1 MCNVSNLACI
11 LWTLVF
17 SLVQSAS
24 QTQAVVKLENKYTNN
39 NSPVKTE
46 NMKLSAPKTLKEQL
60 WIIDSKPFLISVW
73 SQKAG
78 AVAVVLSSF
87 GTGWGKKKKKKTPW
101 ATNTSQQRSSP
112 PPASWE
118 HHQQGYQQFGK
129 FWCIK
134 QWSLMPNAVVLFH
147 RKSKLIYLFL

>member
-1 MCNVSNLACI
+1 MRWDENKRVLPVLEEKSGGVATPAAAAWLKKKKSNPQWKTHKLWKKVCNVSNLACI

-24 QTQAVVKLENKYTNN
+24 QTQAVVKQENKYTDN

-87 GTGWGKKKKKKTPW
+87 GTGWGKKKQK
-101 ATNTSQQRSSP
+101 NSMS
-112 PPASWE
+112 
-118 HHQQGYQQFGK
+118 Y
-129 FWCIK
+129 
-134 QWSLMPNAVVLFH
+134 
-147 RKSKLIYLFL
+147 